1 MGIQRR
7 IQNDEV
13 FNLIIENLNDYALI
27 LTDGE
32 WQITNWNAG
41 IYNFL
46 GYAENEFVGQT
57 ISIIFTPEDISAG
70 VFEKKITAA
79 QTQQSTEKKYW
90 IQRRDG
96 SRFWANCKI
105 IALKNDD
112 GNLRG
117 FAFLVRDEIFEKPT
131 ANLETI
137 LSGISDSFFQFD
149 RDFRYVYVNR
159 ATTEMFGIP
168 ENQFLGKTLWELF
181 PDVDKNIFHRE
192 VQRALKKQETIV
204 FENYYEPLDRW
215 FENRVYPAADGL
227 SVFTTEITERKKIET
242 ALKQSE
248 EKYRTLFDSIDSGF
262 CVIELMFDDD
272 GKLYNYKYLEI
283 NPSFEKQSGIHN
295 AVGKTIRDFAPD
307 HEDFWFDTYMQVS
320 VTGEPVR
327 FEHYSSGLENWFEVY
342 AFRFS
347 KSQTNPLAVVFNNI
361 TKRKLAEEEIK
372 KLNEQSSRILESI
385 NDAFF
390 ALDTDWNFTYLN
402 NQAEVLLKRTRE
414 ELLDKNIWEEFAAAV
429 GTTFYEQYQKALKEQ
444 TTVTFEEYYP
454 PLETWFE
461 VRGYPSANGL
471 SVYFHNI
478 DERRKAEK
486 SLIEAEARY
495 RALIEATSTT
505 VWHANPEGALTF
517 VGEKWT
523 EVSGQTVEEILKW
536 GWLEAI
542 HPDDRERTIEV
553 WKTALRDKTLYETE
567 FRVLTASDEY
577 RWFAVN
583 AVPIFNADGSVREW
597 IGLNTDI
604 NDRKNSETL
613 LRESERQFS
622 TLADVVPQLVW
633 MAEADGFIFWYNR
646 NWYEYTGTTPEDMQG
661 WGWQSVHDPEIL
673 PRVMQ
678 GWTDSLKRGEMF
690 EMEFPL
696 KGADGKFR
704 WFLTR
709 VNPFKDT
716 NGEIIRWFGTN
727 TDIDVQ
733 RRLDEQNRFII
744 TVDEAVRPLETPHE
758 ITLTLARMLGEYLKV
773 DRCAYA
779 EVEED
784 EDHFTI
790 PGDYTRGDTISL
802 VGNYSMADFGTEV
815 LRLMRENKPYI
826 VNDVNTDPQVTEDDL
841 AAYRLTTIKS
851 VICVP
856 LHKNGKFNACM
867 AVHQRV
873 PREWTAEEVE
883 LVQFFANRFW
893 ESIER
898 ARTNNNLR
906 ESEERFRNM
915 ADNAPMMVWVT
926 EPDGSCT
933 YLSQSWYEFTGQTP
947 ETALGFGWVEAV
959 HPEDQ
964 QFTHDTFVTANSN
977 RNIFRVEYRL
987 RRKDGSYAWAIDS
1000 AQPRFSDNGDF
1011 LGYVGS
1017 VFDITERKKDE
1028 EALLERTKLATL
1040 YGDIGNALVQTENL
1054 ENLLKRCAE
1063 IIVEYLDVAFARIW
1077 TIDEAEKVLELRAS
1091 AGLYTH
1097 LDGPHSRIPVGQF
1110 KIGKIAQDRK
1120 PHLTN
1125 DVANDSRIG
1134 DAEWAKREKMKAFAG
1149 YPLIIEDRIVG
1160 VIGMFSRNKISDLT
1174 LEAMESV
1181 ANGIANGIDRKQ
1193 IEEKRRQLLSSEQE
1207 ARQTAENANRLKDE
1221 FLATLSHEL
1230 RTPLNAI
1237 LGWSQMVQSR
1247 DLSESQM
1254 QKAFQTIERSARSQN
1269 QLIDD
1274 LLDVSR
1280 IITGKLRLDVR
1291 AVELSNVITAAVDA
1305 VRPAAE
1311 AKNIRLQTL
1320 LDPQAGPIS
1329 GDPDRLQQVVW
1340 NLLSNAVKF
1349 TPKEGRVQVRLERVN
1364 SHIEIVISDT
1374 GKGIEAE
1381 FLPYVFDRFR
1391 QSDGSMTRRHGGLG
1405 LGLAIVRQLV
1415 ELHGGTVNVTSAG
1428 ENQGSTFTVFLP
1440 LLPVRT
1446 EPLGDETRVHPARND
1461 NAEFMENYGREL
1473 SGLCILLV
1481 EDEADSRD
1489 LLSVVLTTSGAEV
1502 ATAESAAEAL
1512 EKLKSE
1518 KFDVIISDIG
1528 MPDEDGFSLI
1538 SKIRSL
1544 QNEQN
1549 FSVPAIAL
1557 TAYARAEDRIKAL
1570 RCGFQ
1575 LHIAKPVESTELIA
1589 AVANLAGRIEPSN
1602 Q

>member
-1 MGIQRR
+1 MGNNSQGDF
-7 IQNDEV
+7 QSGELLS
-13 FNLIIENLNDYALI
+13 LIAEHIKDYAVV
-27 LTDGE
+27 LTDVEGRV
-32 WQITNWNAG
+32 TNWNAG
-41 IYNFL
+41 LESLL
-46 GYAENEFVGQT
+46 GYSESEIAGQLV
-57 ISIIFTPEDISAG
+57 SLVYTPEDTA
-70 VFEKKITAA
+70 VNLLKKELEAA
-79 QTQQSTEKKYW
+79 RLNGSTENKRW
-90 IQRRDG
+90 IQHKNGFRL
-96 SRFWANCKI
+96 WINCKI
-105 IALKNDD
+105 IPLKNDD
-112 GNLRG
+112 GSLRG
-117 FAFLVRDEIFEKPT
+117 FAKLMRDETSQKLTEE
-131 ANLETI
+131 NLEKV
-137 LSGISDSFFQFD
+137 LSGITDSFYRFD
-149 RDFRYVYVNR
+149 RNFRYVYVNR
-159 ATTEMFGIP
+159 ATTEMFDMA
-168 ENQFLGKTLWELF
+168 EDKFLGRTLWELF
-181 PDVDKNIFHRE
+181 PDVNKNIFHSE
-192 VQRALKKQETIV
+192 VQRALKEQETIV

-227 SVFTTEITERKKIET
+227 SVFTTEITERKKIES

-262 CVIELMFDDD
+262 CVIELIFSDE
-272 GKLYNYKYLEI
+272 GKVYNYTYLEI
-283 NPSFEKQSGIHN
+283 NPSFEKQSGLQN

-307 HEDFWFDTYMQVS
+307 HEDFWFETYTQVS

-327 FEHYSSGLENWFEVY
+327 FEHFSAELDSWFEVY
-342 AFRFS
+342 AFRLGET
-347 KSQTNPLAVVFNNI
+347 QTNRLAIIFNNV
-361 TKRKLAEEEIK
+361 TTRKLAEEEIK
-372 KLNEQSSRILESI
+372 KLNERSRNILESI

-390 ALDTDWNFTYLN
+390 ALDNDWNFTYLN

-414 ELLDKNIWEEFAAAV
+414 ELIDKNIWDEFVAAV
-429 GTTFYEQYQKALKEQ
+429 GTTFYTQYHKALSEQ
-444 TTVTFEEYYP
+444 TTVTFEEFYP

-461 VRGYPSANGL
+461 VRAYPSANGL

-478 DERRKAEK
+478 AERRAAEK
-486 SLIEAEARY
+486 SLVEAEARY

-505 VWHANPEGALTF
+505 VWHASPEGALSF

-553 WKTALRDKTLYETE
+553 WQTALANKSLYETE
-567 FRVLTASDEY
+567 FRVLTVTGEY

-583 AVPIFNADGSVREW
+583 AVPIFNTDGSVREW
-597 IGLNTDI
+597 VGLNTDI
-604 NDRKNSETL
+604 NERKNSEML

-646 NWYEYTGTTPEDMQG
+646 NWYEYTGTTPKDMEG
-661 WGWQSVHDPEIL
+661 WGWQSVHNPEIL
-673 PRVMQ
+673 PTVME
-678 GWTDSLKRGEMF
+678 GWTGSLERGEMF

-696 KGADGKFR
+696 KSANGKFR

-709 VNPFKDT
+709 VNPLKDAD
-716 NGEIIRWFGTN
+716 GKIIRWFGTN
-727 TDIDVQ
+727 TDIDAQ
-733 RRLDEQNRFII
+733 RRLDDRNRFII
-744 TVDEAVRPLETPHE
+744 TVDEAVRPLETPQE
-758 ITLTLARMLGEYLKV
+758 ITLTLARMLGEYLGV

-784 EDHFTI
+784 EDHFSI
-790 PGDYTRGDTISL
+790 PGDYTRGDTISI
-802 VGNYSMADFGTEV
+802 VGNYSMADFGADV

-826 VNDVNTDPQVTEDDL
+826 VNDVNTDPQVTEADL
-841 AAYRLTTIKS
+841 AAYRQTTIEA

-898 ARTNNNLR
+898 ARINNNLR
-906 ESEERFRNM
+906 ESEKRFRNM
-915 ADNAPMMVWVT
+915 ADNAPVMVWVT
-926 EPDGSCT
+926 EADGSCT

-947 ETALGFGWVEAV
+947 ETALGFGWVEAI
-959 HPEDQ
+959 HPDNQ
-964 QFTHDTFVTANSN
+964 QLTHDTFLTANEN
-977 RNIFRVEYRL
+977 RDVFRIEYRL
-987 RRKDGSYAWAIDS
+987 RRKDGTFAWAIDS
-1000 AQPRFSDNGDF
+1000 AQPRFSENGDF

-1040 YGDIGNALVQTENL
+1040 YGDIGNALVKTENL
-1054 ENLLKRCAE
+1054 ENLLKRCTE

-1077 TIDEAEKVLELRAS
+1077 TLDETGKTLELCAS
-1091 AGLYTH
+1091 AGIYTH
-1097 LDGPHSRIPVGQF
+1097 LNGAHSRVPVGQF
-1110 KIGKIAQDRK
+1110 KIGKIAEERK

-1125 DVANDSRIG
+1125 DVANDPRVS
-1134 DAEWAKREKMKAFAG
+1134 DLQWAKRENMQAFAG

-1160 VIGMFSRNKISDLT
+1160 VIGMFSRNKISNLT

-1311 AKNIRLQTL
+1311 AKSIRLQTL
-1320 LDPQAGPIS
+1320 IDPQAGPIS

-1440 LLPVRT
+1440 LLPVRS
-1446 EPLGDETRVHPARND
+1446 EPTGDEPRVHPARND
-1461 NAEFMENYGREL
+1461 NAEFTEKHGREL
-1473 SGLCILLV
+1473 LGLCILLV

-1489 LLSVVLTTSGAEV
+1489 LLSVVLTSSGAEV
-1502 ATAESAAEAL
+1502 ATANSAAEAL
-1512 EKLKSE
+1512 EKLKRE

-1528 MPDEDGFSLI
+1528 MPEEDGFSLI

-1544 QNEQN
+1544 QNKQN
-1549 FSVPAIAL
+1549 SNTPAIAL

-1589 AVANLAGRIEPSN
+1589 AVANLAGRINP
-1602 Q
+1602 